1 MAGKTLEPLVLDD
14 ASQIVWDD
22 EADVVIVGFGGAG
35 VSAAIEARESG
46 ADVLVVDRFNGG
58 GATHYSGGVYYAGGG
73 TKQQKEAGFDD
84 TPEEMFKYLRAEG
97 TPLTDETLTRFCEG
111 SVGDLE
117 WVESRGV
124 PFSGNAYLKKTA
136 FPPDPYY
143 LFFSGNEMIPKF
155 REQSEPAPRGH
166 RPASPGFGGHV
177 IHDKLRAAAMA
188 DGVRLMTHAPARR
201 LIQDRNGRVIG
212 VEVNAIPQDQWKRHD
227 ELYAVVSPW
236 KPLNAGKAQK
246 AIEEC
251 DRLEAQ
257 VDAPKRIRARGGVI
271 LAAGGFVN
279 NLDMLKQNR
288 PVLAEKYLGIQRL
301 GSMGC
306 DGSGIQLGQSVGGAV
321 QLMDKMFLGRSITPP
336 DAFVYGVIVNS
347 SGQRFIN
354 EDAYN
359 SIVGNSVS
367 EQPDGAAAWLIL
379 DDKLFWSGVKK
390 SIFPGKGMFIAW
402 GLPALIN
409 IGLGGTSRGGT
420 LRKLA
425 KKIGVDPAG
434 LEKTIADFNANT
446 GPGAVD
452 PLGKAPDKLKPFK
465 GSSWWA
471 VNVSLSNKFSPTW
484 AFTLGGLDVDQDT
497 GLVRD
502 EGGKAIP
509 GLYAAGRNAI
519 GLCSINYNMS
529 GSSVADLVFSGRRA
543 ARDAARQAGF
553 NSAGVP
559 VTREIA

>member
-1 MAGKTLEPLVLDD
+1 MERPIRPPMIVGD
-14 ASQIVWDD
+14 AHDVDWDD
-22 EADVVIVGFGGAG
+22 EADIVIVGFGGAG
-35 VSAAIEARESG
+35 AAAAIEARESG
-46 ADVLVVDRFNGG
+46 ADVLAVDRFGGG

-73 TKQQKEAGFDD
+73 TKHQREAGFND

-97 TPLTDETLTRFCEG
+97 TPLDDKTLKRFCEG

-117 WVESRGV
+117 WVEKRGV

-136 FPPDPYY
+136 YPPDPYY
-143 LFFSGNEMIPKF
+143 LYYSGNEMIPAF
-155 REQSEPAPRGH
+155 RELSEPAPRGH
-166 RPASPGFGGHV
+166 RPATTGFGGHV
-177 IHDKLRAAAMA
+177 IYSRLREAALA
-188 DGVRLMTHAPARR
+188 DGVRLMAHAPARR
-201 LIQDRNGRVIG
+201 LIQDRSGRVIG
-212 VEVNAIPQDQWKRHD
+212 VEVNAIPQELWKKHNA
-227 ELYAVVSPW
+227 LYAVVSPW
-236 KPLNAGKAQK
+236 KPLNAAKAQK

-251 DRLEAQ
+251 DRLEAR
-257 VDAPKRIRARGGVI
+257 VEAPRRIRARGGVI

-279 NLDMLKQNR
+279 NLDMLRQNR

-301 GSMGC
+301 GALGC
-306 DGSGIQLGQSVGGAV
+306 DGSGIQLGQSAGGAV

-336 DAFVYGVIVNS
+336 DAFVYGVIVNGK
-347 SGQRFIN
+347 GQRFIN

-390 SIFPGKGMFIAW
+390 SFFPGKGMFVAW

-409 IGLGGTSRGGT
+409 ITLGGTKRAGT
-420 LRKLA
+420 LGGLA
-425 KKIGVDPAG
+425 RKIGVDPAG

-446 GPGAVD
+446 GEGVVD

-465 GSSWWA
+465 GTSWWA

-502 EGGKAIP
+502 EAGKAIP
-509 GLYAAGRNAI
+509 GLYAAGRNAV
-519 GLCSINYNMS
+519 GLCSMNYNMS

-553 NSAGVP
+553 NDVRNA
-559 VTREIA
+559 